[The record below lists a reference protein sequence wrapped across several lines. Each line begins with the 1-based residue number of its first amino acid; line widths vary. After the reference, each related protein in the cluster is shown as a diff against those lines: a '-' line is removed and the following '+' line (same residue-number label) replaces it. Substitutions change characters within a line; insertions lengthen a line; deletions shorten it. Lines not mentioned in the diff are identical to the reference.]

1 MKFRKLGAEESY
13 EIELLIAKF
22 LRVGVLIAG
31 GLMAIGWLAQI
42 SFTQNVFEQFA
53 SYEVRPLR
61 ETLVFLWRTN
71 DWAKLTAYLGLAAL
85 VSLPIL
91 RVLFTFMMFVRARE
105 RVLAAAALLVLL
117 GLAVSISIGFFHT

>member
-1 MKFRKLGAEESY
+1 
-13 EIELLIAKF
+13 
-22 LRVGVLIAG
+22 
-31 GLMAIGWLAQI
+31 MAIGWLTQI
-42 SFTQNVFEQFA
+42 SFTQNVFEQFT

-61 ETLVFLWRTN
+61 DTLVFLWRTN